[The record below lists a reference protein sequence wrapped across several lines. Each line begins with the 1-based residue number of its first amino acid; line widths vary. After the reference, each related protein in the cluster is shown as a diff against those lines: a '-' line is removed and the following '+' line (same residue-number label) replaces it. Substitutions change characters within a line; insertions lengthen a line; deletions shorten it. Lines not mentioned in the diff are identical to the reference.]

1 MRMSVQSEVS
11 PPPATPPDDHVLK
24 APPIF
29 SRKATGLVR
38 EVSLLQMVVYNAT
51 ASNPLGLGLVFFAF
65 ALILFPRCNPYV
77 AIPVAGALC
86 LSVWASFAL
95 LTASIP
101 RVGGDYTIN
110 TRILPPWLALGGNLA
125 QFISAFTA
133 GPLFAYWFSTQAIS
147 PALSLMGSVTGSST
161 LVRWGN
167 YFAPTHHTVVFFTT
181 VFGLVL
187 ISALACLSTRL
198 VVRFMTTLMLLA
210 TAGLVVD
217 LIILAL
223 TSHSSF
229 VSTVDSAAGHG
240 AYAHTLALGAKQG
253 LYPDHGGYSTTDT
266 IGAIYYAMTVTVW
279 AFWGTYLSSEFKGA
293 GQRRRQLVSM
303 VGTGIGQVISLCLA
317 LYIFTNT
324 VGYDFF
330 VSALNGNYTSV
341 GNGAVGS
348 AGYVYFAALVA
359 HHAVFVILLGIVFM
373 GWFLPAVF
381 INLSMPHRAIL
392 TWSLD
397 GLLPRGASKVSD
409 RTHTPVRSILITL
422 LLTIPFAAWIS
433 YSSNAFQYIA
443 LNALFGYASIL
454 LVGIAA
460 AVVKWRRP
468 ELYRG
473 SPAEWRLFGV
483 EILPIAGVGCAIA
496 GLVAIVLAVHFHHQL
511 GITYSAVT
519 LVISLLAVFVI
530 AGVWWWA
537 ARAIRSRSGI
547 DLALSYKSIPPE

>member
-1 MRMSVQSEVS
+1 MSTESNAADLSASNVPSAQ
-11 PPPATPPDDHVLK
+11 AGL
-24 APPIF
+24 PIF

-51 ASNPLGLGLVFFAF
+51 STNPLGLGLVFFSF
-65 ALILFPRCNPYV
+65 ALVLFPRCNPYV
-77 AIPVAGALC
+77 AIPVAGVLC
-86 LSVWASFAL
+86 LFVWATYAL
-95 LTASIP
+95 LTAAIP

-133 GPLFAYWFSTQAIS
+133 GPLFAYWFSTLAIS
-147 PALSLMGSVTGSST
+147 PALSLIGSVTHSSR
-161 LVRWGN
+161 LVRWGTD
-167 YFAPTHHTVVFFTT
+167 FSPSHHNVVFVTT
-181 VFGLVL
+181 VFGVVL
-187 ISALACLSTRL
+187 ISALASISTRV

-210 TAGLVVD
+210 TAGLIVD
-217 LIILAL
+217 MIILL
-223 TSHSSF
+223 FTSHSSF

-240 AYAHTLALGAKQG
+240 TYAKTVAAGAKQG
-253 LYPDHGGYSTTDT
+253 LFPDDGGYSTKST

-293 GQRRRQLVSM
+293 GQRRRQLTAM
-303 VGTGIGQVISLCLA
+303 VGTGVGQVISLCLA
-317 LYIFTNT
+317 LFIFTST

-330 VSALNGNYTSV
+330 VSALNGNYTNV

-359 HHAVFVILLGIVFM
+359 SNKALVILLALVFT

-381 INLSMPHRAIL
+381 INLSMPHRALL
-392 TWSLD
+392 TWSFD
-397 GLLPRGASKVSD
+397 GLLPRGMSKVND
-409 RTHTPVRSILITL
+409 RSHTPVRAILTTL
-422 LLTIPFAAWIS
+422 ILTIPFAAWIA

-443 LNALFGYASIL
+443 LNALYGYSSIL

-473 SPAEWRLFGV
+473 SPAEWRLLGV
-483 EILPIAGVGCAIA
+483 EVLPIAGVGCAIA
-496 GLVAIVLAVHFHHQL
+496 GAVAIALAVYFHTEL
-511 GITYSAVT
+511 GIKYTSTAL
-519 LVISLLAVFVI
+519 LVSIGLVFVFG
-530 AGVWWWA
+530 AVWWWL
-537 ARAIRSRSGI
+537 ARAVRKQQGI
-547 DLALSYKSIPPE
+547 DLMLSYKTIPPE